1 MPWWELVALNAVTF
15 TGAIVQGGLG
25 VGINLVCVPVFLFA
39 GAALVPGP
47 ALVVGIVGT
56 AAVVMR
62 SRTPFDL
69 TAAGWATAGR
79 LPGIAAGLAA
89 IAVLDEPSRVV
100 IAAALVIVGV
110 ASSATSIRM
119 TPTPPSLVAAGAISG
134 LMSVLAALGGPP
146 MALLYQRE
154 RPADVR
160 SALATFA
167 LVSGTM
173 SLATLVLVGRF
184 GRPELSTSL
193 LLLPGVVAG
202 AAASSRAVPIFDRRL
217 RALLLGFS
225 LGAAALLLA
234 KQLVS

>member
-160 SALATFA
+160 S
-167 LVSGTM
+167 